1 MKIAPDQKN
10 IVINSNYSFNHTLI
24 KSISNHWSLGYDVRY
39 SNNTFSNIKSSKYF
53 RAAIEYAI
61 FPYSEVNNKF
71 FTINYGIDTRHN
83 KYYNT
88 TIYNKTSEV
97 LLHHRAQAYLA
108 LRQKWGSV
116 NSSITYS
123 NFLKDWGLNNLS
135 LSLNVNVRITG
146 GLSFYINSRGGI
158 VHDQVYLVKGIA
170 SEEDILVKRRQ
181 IASAYNFYSGIGLN
195 FRFGSIYNNFINPRF
210 GHP

>member
-10 IVINSNYSFNHTLI
+10 IVINSNYSFNHNLI

-53 RAAIEYAI
+53 RVAIEYAI

-71 FTINYGIDTRHN
+71 FTINYGIDIRHN

-97 LLHHRAQAYLA
+97 LLRHRAQAYLA

-123 NFLKDWGLNNLS
+123 NF
-135 LSLNVNVRITG
+135 
-146 GLSFYINSRGGI
+146 
-158 VHDQVYLVKGIA
+158 
-170 SEEDILVKRRQ
+170 
-181 IASAYNFYSGIGLN
+181 
-195 FRFGSIYNNFINPRF
+195 
-210 GHP
+210 